1 MKQPSPIKTD
11 IPARERL
18 IFALDV
24 PDLDRA
30 RGLVATLGDAVEFYK
45 LGLEFFLSGHYF
57 ELAAELKAQGK
68 KIFAD
73 LKLFDIPATVASAVR
88 QLARHEVD
96 FCTVHG
102 NDAMLKAAAE
112 AKGSMRILAVTALT
126 SLDQGDL
133 DDLGFQCDAR
143 SLVLSRA
150 QRALALGCDGVVSS
164 GLEVSALASSLKI
177 GRMPGQTVTSAWST
191 VSRSAGTSSPDDTTP
206 SQPRASA
213 RFARDSTRVRAS
225 HWKPRSSRSPWSRL
239 VRAVTARI
247 CISPFSSAAARNMLS
262 LPCTVQKFTCR
273 LASCRTA
280 EATVAGMSNSFRS
293 AKIFLP
299 ASRNSSASSK

>member
-1 MKQPSPIKTD
+1 MNSDSPIKTG

-24 PDLDRA
+24 PDLERA
-30 RGLVATLGDAVEFYK
+30 RALVDTLGESVVFYK

-57 ELAAELKAQGK
+57 ELAAELRAQGK

-102 NDAMLKAAAE
+102 NDSMLKAAAD
-112 AKGSMRILAVTALT
+112 AKGDMQILAVTALT

-143 SLVLSRA
+143 TLVLSRA
-150 QRALALGCDGVVSS
+150 RRALALGCDGVVSS
-164 GLEVSALASSLKI
+164 GLEVPALRESVDHALITVCPGIRPIFNDEVSAVNDQQRIVTPGKAISTGADYLVV
-177 GRMPGQTVTSAWST
+177 GRPIRDA
-191 VSRSAGTSSPDDTTP
+191 AD
-206 SQPRASA
+206 PRAA
-213 RFARDSTRVRAS
+213 AEEIQAQI
-225 HWKPRSSRSPWSRL
+225 
-239 VRAVTARI
+239 ATA
-247 CISPFSSAAARNMLS
+247 L
-262 LPCTVQKFTCR
+262 Q
-273 LASCRTA
+273 
-280 EATVAGMSNSFRS
+280 
-293 AKIFLP
+293 
-299 ASRNSSASSK
+299 